1 MFSQNPCS
9 VKCFYIILFCG
20 SLGFS
25 FSTGRDADRGKTTY
39 IRISPDPAKEG
50 PTMGGVV
57 VVVVVYNYWSLI
69 MNDF

>member
-9 VKCFYIILFCG
+9 VKCFHIILFCG
-20 SLGFS
+20 SLGFN
-25 FSTGRDADRGKTTY
+25 FSTGRDADRGKATY